1 MHCATQRSVV
11 PTVVQAPTEQVLAEQ
26 SAVQY
31 PPGKPSSLELQVRPE
46 EQSLAVR
53 HDSPILPGV
62 EPISAQLPFSQRCV
76 LAQSRTVLQ
85 GVEP

>member
-1 MHCATQRSVV
+1 ML
-11 PTVVQAPTEQVLAEQ
+11 VQAPEEQVFAAQ

-31 PPGKPSSLELQVRPE
+31 PPGNPWSVELQERPFA
-46 EQSLAVR
+46 QSAAVR

-76 LAQSRTVLQ
+76 LAQSRTVLHE
-85 GVEP
+85 GEP